1 MKPHEKVR
9 DELAE
14 HLVKTRKIHAVM
26 GYGTPEA
33 FKEGFDVGFAYQE
46 ARIEK
51 LRAALNF
58 YADSDNWWHIS
69 QNEATYSVIAKED
82 LGCGDFQLSELVDD
96 DRVGGIRARQA
107 LADDDKERVSG
118 RK

>member
-58 YADSDNWWHIS
+58 LRRLRQLVAYIS
-69 QNEATYSVIAKED
+69 KRSYLFCYS
-82 LGCGDFQLSELVDD
+82 
-96 DRVGGIRARQA
+96 
-107 LADDDKERVSG
+107 
-118 RK
+118 